1 MGSLRKECSGL
12 SARAAQL
19 QQDNVGLFER
29 IKFLQHYQRDSKA
42 SQLQQPPANNL
53 RHQVRARWS
62 CVLSSGLA
70 SSLPKKSSLAFPVLS
85 PVDTRLFCMGWEP
98 NFHPTLDISVFPWSP
113 LMGRG
118 KYERC
123 SIPQVILRDLDAPR
137 TYSLVRAGQAG
148 GDCGRND

>member
-53 RHQVRARWS
+53 RHQVRACWS
-62 CVLSSGLA
+62 CVLSFGLA
-70 SSLPKKSSLAFPVLS
+70 SSLRQKSSLAFPVLS
-85 PVDTRLFCMGWEP
+85 PVETRLFCMGWEP
-98 NFHPTLDISVFPWSP
+98 NLRPTLDIPVFPWSL
-113 LMGRG
+113 LMARE
-118 KYERC
+118 KYKRC
-123 SIPQVILRDLDAPR
+123 SSPQVILRDLDAPR
-137 TYSLVRAGQAG
+137 ISSLIRVGQAG
-148 GDCGRND
+148 GDCGTDD